1 MAKYKVLVNWGDLKA
16 GETVE
21 LNDKA
26 VIERALE
33 LKVIGTENVESYRVG

>member
-33 LKVIGTENVESYRVG
+33 LKVIGLDKKSKED

>member
-1 MAKYKVLVNWGDLKA
+1 MAKYKVLKKWGKLEV

-33 LKVIGTENVESYRVG
+33 LKVIGLDKKSKED